1 MSWYYD
7 QVLLSRYCTKV
18 HVHHSDITT
27 TTGCTRS
34 GTRIAETYV
43 SFNDIWDVGTIRLGS
58 PEPSRLGSS
67 LLCGL
72 VQRTMGY
79 TVTGTDSD

>member
-1 MSWYYD
+1 MIKCYYPGIVPRYMS
-7 QVLLSRYCTKV
+7 
-18 HVHHSDITT
+18 TT
-27 TTGCTRS
+27 ATLPAPPDVRGS

-79 TVTGTDSD
+79 TMTGTDSD